1 MTELSAD
8 EGICAFGTFRRQA
21 SWPGGGTKSCPRFS
35 SNRTASESIML
46 VAFVIWIVIGAV
58 IGWLA
63 GLLIQGGGFGFVM
76 DALIGILGS
85 VLAGWLFPRLGI
97 SLGGGLIGSI
107 IASLIGAVIVV
118 LAVRLLRRI

>member
-1 MTELSAD
+1 
-8 EGICAFGTFRRQA
+8 
-21 SWPGGGTKSCPRFS
+21 
-35 SNRTASESIML
+35 ML
-46 VAFVIWIVIGAV
+46 VAFIIWIVVGAI

-63 GLLIQGGGFGFVM
+63 GLLIQGGGFGFVV

-97 SLGGGLIGSI
+97 SLGGGVVGSV
-107 IASLIGAVIVV
+107 IAAIIGAAIVA

>member
-1 MTELSAD
+1 
-8 EGICAFGTFRRQA
+8 
-21 SWPGGGTKSCPRFS
+21 
-35 SNRTASESIML
+35 ML
-46 VAFVIWIVIGAV
+46 VAFIIWIVVGAI

-63 GLLIQGGGFGFVM
+63 GLLIQGGGFGFIV

-97 SLGGGLIGSI
+97 SLGGGLVGSV
-107 IASLIGAVIVV
+107 IASVIGAVIVA